1 MRRLGGTPT
10 TRQRRTEILDRIN
23 AGYNINATGAR
34 ADLAREMGISL
45 RVMSSDLNA
54 LRKSQGPTSGIA
66 NVKRGRPKTKQDA
79 PARNHPNAAS
89 DYAMGAVDARKQA
102 APDWSQLPSVAELAQ
117 HMPDLVDMSRA
128 AMEGAMLS
136 GLIGDGTLTGDA
148 HMRILMASKIGVP
161 PSIYHGFL
169 AWQLERFKVHCE
181 TGTLSASEEMMAASR
196 LTQRMEAALQLAQQ
210 QDAALP
216 HLVQIRIDATQAPT
230 AGVKPVGDVIEVE

>member
-1 MRRLGGTPT
+1 MGQREVAAER
-10 TRQRRTEILDRIN
+10 RQRILARIQ
-23 AGYNINATGAR
+23 GGFNINAPGAR
-34 ADLAREMGISL
+34 ADLARELGISRSHL
-45 RVMSSDLNA
+45 NYDLKR
-54 LRKSQGPTSGIA
+54 LVKSHGPTSPIA
-66 NVKRGRPKTKQDA
+66 MKRGRPKTKQDA